1 MQTNPPVNPKDLQ
14 KYDFYYIRSKV
25 DFTSPPGEDGPL
37 QFIKSKMKQEWLGG
51 TWNNRYMETFW
62 ENKKNTKDPI
72 NLIQNNWYYFKFSNG
87 EGGYFTEPT
96 VEDIRPL
103 RLRIEEYTPVYD
115 LEQYSLYYVRRKS
128 DFESPEYPIS
138 SDFKKPLEFLGYKLN
153 NIKQPSIFSFK
164 QINVNQSL
172 RTIDINKD
180 YFYYFLPTANL
191 DDVPSRKELEWP
203 LQYRKR
209 ARTYKRKNKRSKSRR
224 N

>member
-1 MQTNPPVNPKDLQ
+1 MQTNPPVDPKDL
-14 KYDFYYIRSKV
+14 KIYNFYYIRSKV
-25 DFTSPPGEDGPL
+25 DFTSPPGYNGPL
-37 QFIKSKMKQEWLGG
+37 QFQNISMKKEWLGG
-51 TWNNRYMETFW
+51 TWNDRYKETNW
-62 ENKKNTKDPI
+62 ETLEDPPKK
-72 NLIQNNWYYFKFSNG
+72 LALVQNNWYYFKLFNG
-87 EGGYFTEPT
+87 EGAYFTEPT

-103 RLRIEEYTPVYD
+103 RLRIEKYAPVYN
-115 LEQYSLYYVRRKS
+115 LEQDSLYYVRRKS

-138 SDFKKPLEFLGYKLN
+138 SDFKKPLKFLGYKLN
-153 NIKQPSIFSFK
+153 NIEQPSIFSFK